1 MEPPEFNFP
10 FTGLHTYQR
19 AQEVWTRVKER
30 ASADPLGALLE
41 AEVRCAVLRI
51 ARATALSRRNGAFAA
66 ELESARAGIHAAAA
80 IADQL
85 ARRGTPVAAELQ
97 SLLSDAGRML
107 GALVR
112 TLQVRPTEESE
123 EVPAAENENENRS
136 VRAGAT

>member
-1 MEPPEFNFP
+1 MEAKAFQFP

-30 ASADPLGALLE
+30 GTADPLWALLE

-51 ARATALSRRNGAFAA
+51 ARATALSRHDGAFAT
-66 ELESARAGIHAAAA
+66 ELESARAEIHAAAA

-85 ARRGTPVAAELQ
+85 ARRGTPVDEELQ
-97 SLLSDAGRML
+97 NLLSDAARML

-112 TLQVRPTEESE
+112 SLQAPSPEEG
-123 EVPAAENENENRS
+123 NEDRVVE
-136 VRAGAT
+136 AGAP

>member
-1 MEPPEFNFP
+1 METPEFHFP

-30 ASADPLGALLE
+30 ANADPLWALLE

-66 ELESARAGIHAAAA
+66 ELESARAGIYAAAA

-85 ARRGTPVAAELQ
+85 ARRGTPIDEELQ
-97 SLLSDAGRML
+97 NLLCDASRML

-112 TLQVRPTEESE
+112 TLQVRPAEDPQEA
-123 EVPAAENENENRS
+123 PAAEDGNLP
-136 VRAGAT
+136 VRAGAP